1 MLANSKPI
9 VYILETCV
17 ISTRVLYPRLNSK
30 QIANVFQEHRTLKNN
45 SKTRVISTFV
55 LLFSKQLDSKPMIKI
70 FMSVF
75 HVVVNW

>member
-9 VYILETCV
+9 VQILETYV
-17 ISTRVLYPRLNSK
+17 ISSRVLCPRLNSK
-30 QIANVFQEHRTLKNN
+30 PIANVFQEHRRTI

-55 LLFSKQLDSKPMIKI
+55 LLFSKRLDSKPMIKI

-75 HVVVNW
+75 RVVVN

>member
-30 QIANVFQEHRTLKNN
+30 QIANVFQEHRTPKNN
-45 SKTRVISTFV
+45 FENSCYFNFCLVIF
-55 LLFSKQLDSKPMIKI
+55 
-70 FMSVF
+70 
-75 HVVVNW
+75 